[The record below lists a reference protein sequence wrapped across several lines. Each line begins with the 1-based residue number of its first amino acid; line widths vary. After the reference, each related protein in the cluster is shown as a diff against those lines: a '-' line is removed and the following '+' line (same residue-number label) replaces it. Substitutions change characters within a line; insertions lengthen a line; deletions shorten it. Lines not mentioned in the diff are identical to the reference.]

1 MLLYVK
7 DVVYHHFRFDTVPHG
22 RISVNVDLKIQELLS
37 FLEDKG
43 KIVPKDEPQP
53 NNSVGSIMLADHN
66 ELMSGRRKT
75 MPTRLLET
83 VETFYPV
90 TTVESM
96 PSTSTAI
103 KSTLLIT
110 ESTTPMKMS
119 TEELILD
126 DIIKQEEITKHRTVG
141 EFTSTSSSREQ
152 VDSSKSDAS
161 SISEHTSTSG
171 SAGVTD
177 IPDILAQTEHGC
189 RVLIDG
195 HSLREVL
202 NSVDT
207 YDGRLDLV
215 QDLIRQLK
223 AVKERLSCGEI
234 HIGKGDIEEASFK
247 DTDELVAETR
257 EQNCF
262 QKMSTGNLDEL
273 MLRQQY
279 LIQQQQNQQRL
290 LAMASALHAVQ
301 HSSAVRLGCML
312 PSAATVLS
320 QSVSNRMNSV
330 TNYLGTME
338 VDCADRNG
346 CETPLNLSKVKLKS
360 STDHSKTHKVAL
372 LSSNSNLKKPCSP
385 LEQQFLNRLPC
396 SSISH
401 SFASETSAFTSH
413 SPGSSDESMTGGVV
427 ISDNIP
433 ARISAKSPNHIKRP
447 MNAFMVWARDERRK
461 ILKACPDMHN
471 SNISKILGSR
481 WKAMSNTEKQPY
493 YEEQSR
499 LSKLHM
505 EQHPDY
511 RYRPRPK
518 RTCVVDGR
526 KVRINEY
533 KNLMRNKT
541 VANNTGCSS
550 VTSEW
555 NSDIDQ
561 CGTVASPGCGSNQSL
576 TVNNNPLFTSATTAM
591 MLSENS
597 SDTITHSRS
606 FSSVDF
612 ASLSGATVLTDLAH
626 HHHHH
631 YHMLQTAE

>member
-1 MLLYVK
+1 
-7 DVVYHHFRFDTVPHG
+7 
-22 RISVNVDLKIQELLS
+22 
-37 FLEDKG
+37 
-43 KIVPKDEPQP
+43 
-53 NNSVGSIMLADHN
+53 
-66 ELMSGRRKT
+66 MSGRRKT
-75 MPTRLLET
+75 MPTRLLKT

-96 PSTSTAI
+96 PSTSTASGVQTV
-103 KSTLLIT
+103 KSTLLIA
-110 ESTTPMKMS
+110 EPTTPMKLS
-119 TEELILD
+119 TKELILD
-126 DIIKQEEITKHRTVG
+126 DIVKQEEIIKHRTMR
-141 EFTSTSSSREQ
+141 EFNSTSSPRDQ

-195 HSLREVL
+195 HALREVL

-207 YDGRLDLV
+207 YDGKLDLV

-234 HIGKGDIEEASFK
+234 HISKEDIEGTSLK
-247 DTDELVAETR
+247 DTDELVAEAKG
-257 EQNCF
+257 QNCF
-262 QKMSTGNLDEL
+262 QKMSAGNLDEL

-290 LAMASALHAVQ
+290 LAMASALHVAQ

-312 PSAATVLS
+312 PSSATTYGQLLNGTARGNDCDVLTAATVLS
-320 QSVSNRMNSV
+320 QGVNSRMNNV
-330 TNYLGTME
+330 TNHLGTMG
-338 VDCADRNG
+338 VDCTGRNG

-360 STDHSKTHKVAL
+360 PTDHSKAHKITL
-372 LSSNSNLKKPCSP
+372 LSSNINAKKPSSP
-385 LEQQFLNRLPC
+385 PEQQLLNRLSC
-396 SSISH
+396 SSISQ

-413 SPGSSDESMTGGVV
+413 SPGSSGESTPGGVV
-427 ISDNIP
+427 AFDNIP
-433 ARISAKSPNHIKRP
+433 ARIPAKSPNHIKRP

-541 VANNTGCSS
+541 VASTTGCSS
-550 VTSEW
+550 VISEW

-561 CGTVASPGCGSNQSL
+561 CGTAMSPGCGSTQSL
-576 TVNNNPLFTSATTAM
+576 TVNNNPLSLSATTAVIIP
-591 MLSENS
+591 ENNS
-597 SDTITHSRS
+597 GTITHSRS

-626 HHHHH
+626 HHHC
-631 YHMLQTAE
+631 HMLQTAE

>member
-1 MLLYVK
+1 
-7 DVVYHHFRFDTVPHG
+7 
-22 RISVNVDLKIQELLS
+22 
-37 FLEDKG
+37 
-43 KIVPKDEPQP
+43 
-53 NNSVGSIMLADHN
+53 
-66 ELMSGRRKT
+66 MSGRRKT
-75 MPTRLLET
+75 MPTRLMET
-83 VETFYPV
+83 SETFYPI
-90 TTVESM
+90 TTVEPM
-96 PSTSTAI
+96 PSTSTANGVQAV
-103 KSTLLIT
+103 KDTLLIT
-110 ESTTPMKMS
+110 KSTTPVKMPAD
-119 TEELILD
+119 ELILD
-126 DIIKQEEITKHRTVG
+126 GIVKQEEVTKHRSIR
-141 EFTSTSSSREQ
+141 EFTSVSSPRGQ

-171 SAGVTD
+171 SAGLTD

-207 YDGRLDLV
+207 YDGKLDLV

-234 HIGKGDIEEASFK
+234 HINKEDIEESSLK
-247 DTDELVAETR
+247 DTDELVAEAKG
-257 EQNCF
+257 QSCF
-262 QKMSTGNLDEL
+262 QKMSAGNLDEL

-290 LAMASALHAVQ
+290 LAMASALHAAQ
-301 HSSAVRLGCML
+301 HSNAVRLGCML
-312 PSAATVLS
+312 PSATTYGQFLNGAALGNDCGVLTAATVLS
-320 QSVSNRMNSV
+320 QSVSSRMNNV
-330 TNYLGTME
+330 TNHLGTAGI
-338 VDCADRNG
+338 DCTDRNG
-346 CETPLNLSKVKLKS
+346 CETPLNLSKVKLKRLVHS
-360 STDHSKTHKVAL
+360 SIILDYYSKVRKVL
-372 LSSNSNLKKPCSP
+372 LLNSSNSSSKKPNSP
-385 LEQQFLNRLPC
+385 SEILNRLSC

-413 SPGSSDESMTGGVV
+413 SPGSSGESTPGGVMTLE
-427 ISDNIP
+427 SIP
-433 ARISAKSPNHIKRP
+433 TRIPAKSPNHIKRP

-481 WKAMSNTEKQPY
+481 WKTMSNREKQPY

-541 VANNTGCSS
+541 AGTTGGSTTGCSS
-550 VTSEW
+550 ATNEW
-555 NSDIDQ
+555 GGDANQ
-561 CGTVASPGCGSNQSL
+561 RTTAVSPGSGSSQSL
-576 TVNNNPLFTSATTAM
+576 TVNNTNSVSTSTTASVV
-591 MLSENS
+591 LPENS
-597 SDTITHSRS
+597 NGTAAHSPS

-626 HHHHH
+626 HHHC
-631 YHMLQTAE
+631 HMLQTAE

>member
-1 MLLYVK
+1 
-7 DVVYHHFRFDTVPHG
+7 
-22 RISVNVDLKIQELLS
+22 
-37 FLEDKG
+37 
-43 KIVPKDEPQP
+43 
-53 NNSVGSIMLADHN
+53 
-66 ELMSGRRKT
+66 MSGRRKT

-83 VETFYPV
+83 VETFYPI
-90 TTVESM
+90 TAVESI
-96 PSTSTAI
+96 PSTSTASGVQTVKGI
-103 KSTLLIT
+103 LLMT
-110 ESTTPMKMS
+110 EPTTPMKMS

-126 DIIKQEEITKHRTVG
+126 DIVKQEEVTKHRTTN
-141 EFTSTSSSREQ
+141 EFTSVSSPRRQ
-152 VDSSKSDAS
+152 IDSSKSDSS

-195 HSLREVL
+195 HALREVL
-202 NSVDT
+202 NSVNT
-207 YDGRLDLV
+207 YDGKRDLV

-234 HIGKGDIEEASFK
+234 HISKEDIEETSLK
-247 DTDELVAETR
+247 DTDELVVESK

-262 QKMSTGNLDEL
+262 QKMSAGNLDEL

-290 LAMASALHAVQ
+290 LAMASALHVAQ

-312 PSAATVLS
+312 PPATYGQFLNGTALGNDCGVLTAATVLS
-320 QSVSNRMNSV
+320 QGVNSRMNNV
-330 TNYLGTME
+330 TNHLGTTG
-338 VDCADRNG
+338 VDCTDRNG

-360 STDHSKTHKVAL
+360 PIDHSKARKVSL
-372 LSSNSNLKKPCSP
+372 LDSNINSKASNSPS
-385 LEQQFLNRLPC
+385 EILNRLPC

-413 SPGSSDESMTGGVV
+413 SPGSSGQSTPGGVMT
-427 ISDNIP
+427 SESIP
-433 ARISAKSPNHIKRP
+433 ARIPAKSPNHIKRP

-541 VANNTGCSS
+541 VANPVGTTGCSS
-550 VTSEW
+550 ATNEW
-555 NSDIDQ
+555 SNDVDQ
-561 CGTVASPGCGSNQSL
+561 CGVAMSPEVGSGQSL
-576 TVNNNPLFTSATTAM
+576 AVNTNPLSTATAM
-591 MLSENS
+591 VVPENS
-597 SDTITHSRS
+597 NGTTTHSPS

-612 ASLSGATVLTDLAH
+612 ASLNGATVLTDLAH
-626 HHHHH
+626 HHHC
-631 YHMLQTAE
+631 HMLQTAE

>member
-1 MLLYVK
+1 M
-7 DVVYHHFRFDTVPHG
+7 FDLNLG
-22 RISVNVDLKIQELLS
+22 VNNGGSTCL
-37 FLEDKG
+37 
-43 KIVPKDEPQP
+43 
-53 NNSVGSIMLADHN
+53 VGS
-66 ELMSGRRKT
+66 
-75 MPTRLLET
+75 
-83 VETFYPV
+83 F
-90 TTVESM
+90 
-96 PSTSTAI
+96 
-103 KSTLLIT
+103 
-110 ESTTPMKMS
+110 
-119 TEELILD
+119 
-126 DIIKQEEITKHRTVG
+126 
-141 EFTSTSSSREQ
+141 
-152 VDSSKSDAS
+152 
-161 SISEHTSTSG
+161 TSG

-195 HSLREVL
+195 HALREVL

-207 YDGRLDLV
+207 YDGKLDLV

-234 HIGKGDIEEASFK
+234 HISKEDILK
-247 DTDELVAETR
+247 DTDELVTEAK

-262 QKMSTGNLDEL
+262 QAGRKRRLAKQEDPAPLLVTSASFDIPAVGTPYILASKLPYLYLQPVSLSMLRRALYHLVAPLKLLPDCVLSLSVMYDFFVFMLFTSLAAENEL

-290 LAMASALHAVQ
+290 LAMASALHAAQ
-301 HSSAVRLGCML
+301 HSNTVRLNCML
-312 PSAATVLS
+312 PSAATYGQFLNGTALGNDCGVLTAATVLS
-320 QSVSNRMNSV
+320 QSVGGQVNNV
-330 TNYLGTME
+330 TNHLGAAG
-338 VDCADRNG
+338 VDCNDRNG
-346 CETPLNLSKVKLKS
+346 CETPLNLSKVKLES
-360 STDHSKTHKVAL
+360 PTDLSKACKVPL
-372 LSSNSNLKKPCSP
+372 LSNDTNSKRPNSP
-385 LEQQFLNRLPC
+385 SEQQLINRLPC

-401 SFASETSAFTSH
+401 SFAFETSAFTSH
-413 SPGSSDESMTGGVV
+413 SPGSSGESTPGGVV
-427 ISDNIP
+427 ASDNIP
-433 ARISAKSPNHIKRP
+433 ARIPAKSPNHIKRP

-541 VANNTGCSS
+541 VANTTTGCASA
-550 VTSEW
+550 TSEW
-555 NSDIDQ
+555 NNDVDLCATAMSP
-561 CGTVASPGCGSNQSL
+561 ASGCSQPL
-576 TVNNNPLFTSATTAM
+576 TVSGNPLSTSVAATAVP
-591 MLSENS
+591 ENS
-597 SDTITHSRS
+597 NGSTAHSQS

-612 ASLSGATVLTDLAH
+612 ASLSGATLLADLAH
-626 HHHHH
+626 HHHC
-631 YHMLQTAE
+631 HMLQTAE

>member
-1 MLLYVK
+1 
-7 DVVYHHFRFDTVPHG
+7 
-22 RISVNVDLKIQELLS
+22 
-37 FLEDKG
+37 
-43 KIVPKDEPQP
+43 
-53 NNSVGSIMLADHN
+53 
-66 ELMSGRRKT
+66 MSGRRKA

-83 VETFYPV
+83 VEAFYPV
-90 TTVESM
+90 ATVESI
-96 PSTSTAI
+96 PCTSSANGVQTV
-103 KSTLLIT
+103 KGTLLIAEPT
-110 ESTTPMKMS
+110 KPMNIS

-126 DIIKQEEITKHRTVG
+126 DIVKQEEITKHPTMR
-141 EFTSTSSSREQ
+141 EFTSASSPRGQ
-152 VDSSKSDAS
+152 VDSLKSDTS

-171 SAGVTD
+171 SNGVTD

-195 HSLREVL
+195 HALREVL
-202 NSVDT
+202 NSIDT
-207 YDGRLDLV
+207 YDGKLDLV

-234 HIGKGDIEEASFK
+234 HISKEDIEDTSLK
-247 DTDELVAETR
+247 DTDELVTEVK

-290 LAMASALHAVQ
+290 LAMASALHVAQ
-301 HSSAVRLGCML
+301 HSSAVRLSCML
-312 PSAATVLS
+312 PSATTYGQFLNGTALGNDCGVLTATTMLS
-320 QSVSNRMNSV
+320 QSVSNRMNNVS
-330 TNYLGTME
+330 NHLGTTGN
-338 VDCADRNG
+338 DCADRND

-360 STDHSKTHKVAL
+360 PTDHSKARKVAPF
-372 LSSNSNLKKPCSP
+372 SSNTNSKKPSSP
-385 LEQQFLNRLPC
+385 PEQQILNRLPC

-401 SFASETSAFTSH
+401 SFASETSAFSSH
-413 SPGSSDESMTGGVV
+413 SPGSSGESTPGGVV
-427 ISDNIP
+427 TSESIP
-433 ARISAKSPNHIKRP
+433 ARIPAKSPNHIKRP

-481 WKAMSNTEKQPY
+481 WKAMSNIEKQPY

-533 KNLMRNKT
+533 KNLMRSKT
-541 VANNTGCSS
+541 VTNLPSTTGCTSG
-550 VTSEW
+550 TSEW
-555 NSDIDQ
+555 SSDVDQ
-561 CGTVASPGCGSNQSL
+561 CGTAVSPISGSSQSL
-576 TVNNNPLFTSATTAM
+576 TVNSNPLTLTTSTAVILPENNSGTT
-591 MLSENS
+591 
-597 SDTITHSRS
+597 TRPRS

-612 ASLSGATVLTDLAH
+612 ASLSGATVFTDLAH
-626 HHHHH
+626 HHHC
-631 YHMLQTAE
+631 HMLQTAE

>member
-1 MLLYVK
+1 
-7 DVVYHHFRFDTVPHG
+7 
-22 RISVNVDLKIQELLS
+22 
-37 FLEDKG
+37 
-43 KIVPKDEPQP
+43 
-53 NNSVGSIMLADHN
+53 
-66 ELMSGRRKT
+66 MSGRRKT

-83 VETFYPV
+83 VETYYPV
-90 TTVESM
+90 ATVESM
-96 PSTSTAI
+96 PSTSTANGVQTV
-103 KSTLLIT
+103 KGTLLIT
-110 ESTTPMKMS
+110 EPNKPVKMS
-119 TEELILD
+119 TEKLIMD
-126 DIIKQEEITKHRTVG
+126 NIVKQGEITKHRIMR
-141 EFTSTSSSREQ
+141 EFTSASSPRGQ
-152 VDSSKSDAS
+152 VDSLKSDTS

-195 HSLREVL
+195 HALREVL

-207 YDGRLDLV
+207 YDGKLDLV

-234 HIGKGDIEEASFK
+234 HISKEDIEDTSLK
-247 DTDELVAETR
+247 DTDELVAEAK

-262 QKMSTGNLDEL
+262 QRMSAGNLDEF
-273 MLRQQY
+273 MIRQQY
-279 LIQQQQNQQRL
+279 FIQQQQNQQRL
-290 LAMASALHAVQ
+290 LAMASALHAAQ

-312 PSAATVLS
+312 PSATTYGQFLNGTTLGNDCGVRTAATVLS
-320 QSVSNRMNSV
+320 QSVNNEMNNV
-330 TNYLGTME
+330 TNHLGTKGL
-338 VDCADRNG
+338 DCIDRNG

-360 STDHSKTHKVAL
+360 PTDHSKARKVTL
-372 LSSNSNLKKPCSP
+372 LNSTSSKKPSSP
-385 LEQQFLNRLPC
+385 FEQQIPNRLPC
-396 SSISH
+396 SSIPH

-413 SPGSSDESMTGGVV
+413 SPGSSGESTPGGVV
-427 ISDNIP
+427 TSDSIP
-433 ARISAKSPNHIKRP
+433 ARIPAKSPNHIKRP

-541 VANNTGCSS
+541 VANSVGTTGCSS
-550 VTSEW
+550 ATSEW
-555 NSDIDQ
+555 SSDVDQ
-561 CGTVASPGCGSNQSL
+561 CGATVSPGSGSSQSL
-576 TVNNNPLFTSATTAM
+576 TVNSNLLSTSAATAVI
-591 MLSENS
+591 LPENN
-597 SDTITHSRS
+597 SDATTHSRS

-612 ASLSGATVLTDLAH
+612 ASLNGATVLTNLAH
-626 HHHHH
+626 HHHC
-631 YHMLQTAE
+631 HMLQTAE

>member
-1 MLLYVK
+1 
-7 DVVYHHFRFDTVPHG
+7 
-22 RISVNVDLKIQELLS
+22 
-37 FLEDKG
+37 
-43 KIVPKDEPQP
+43 
-53 NNSVGSIMLADHN
+53 
-66 ELMSGRRKT
+66 MSGRRKT

-141 EFTSTSSSREQ
+141 NSRLLHHLE
-152 VDSSKSDAS
+152 SKLIRRRVMLQAFLN
-161 SISEHTSTSG
+161 TPG

-262 QKMSTGNLDEL
+262 QNDWKWLPKGFNAIKPSAEGGETSRRSKMSTGNLDEL

-312 PSAATVLS
+312 PSATTYGQFLNGTTLGDDYDVLTAATVLS

-447 MNAFMVWARDERRK
+447 MNAFMDRDGRQCLIQK
-461 ILKACPDMHN
+461 
-471 SNISKILGSR
+471 
-481 WKAMSNTEKQPY
+481 KQPY